1 MSLHGT
7 IISGFGG
14 QGVMLI
20 GQVLSY
26 AAMVE
31 NKNVTWLPSYGPEMR
46 GGTAYC
52 MVVMDEESVGSPIVD
67 KPTEV
72 IAMNIPSLLRF
83 EDELVE
89 NGVMVLNTSVVD
101 REPSR
106 KDIKVVKVDANKIA
120 DEIGNSKVANMVVLG
135 SYIAAAGTI
144 SVDSVKAALEKKLT
158 GKKAKLVD
166 INIEAV
172 KRGMQIAQ
180 EQL

>member
-7 IISGFGG
+7 IVSGFGG

-20 GQVLSY
+20 GQILSY

-46 GGTAYC
+46 GGTANC
-52 MVVMDEESVGSPIVD
+52 MVVMDEEAVGSPIVD
-67 KPTEV
+67 RPTEV
-72 IAMNIPSLLRF
+72 IAMNIPSLIKF
-83 EDELVE
+83 EEELVD
-89 NGVMVLNTSVVD
+89 NGVMILNTSVVD
-101 REPSR
+101 REPKR
-106 KDIKVVKVDANKIA
+106 TDIKVIKVDANKVA
-120 DEIGNSKVANMVVLG
+120 EKIGNRKVANMVILG
-135 SYIAAAGTI
+135 SYLAAAGTV
-144 SVDSVKAALEKKLT
+144 SLESVKAALEKKLT

-172 KRGMQIAQ
+172 KSGMQIAQ

>member
-7 IISGFGG
+7 IVSGFGG

-20 GQVLSY
+20 GQIISY
-26 AAMVE
+26 AAMEE
-31 NKNVTWLPSYGPEMR
+31 NMNVTWLPSYGPEMR

-52 MVVMDEESVGSPIVD
+52 MIVMDEESVGSPIVD

-83 EDELVE
+83 EGELAE

-106 KDIKVVKVDANKIA
+106 KDIRVVKVDANKVA

-135 SYIAAAGTI
+135 SYVAAAGI
-144 SVDSVKAALEKKLT
+144 VSIDSVKAALEKKLT